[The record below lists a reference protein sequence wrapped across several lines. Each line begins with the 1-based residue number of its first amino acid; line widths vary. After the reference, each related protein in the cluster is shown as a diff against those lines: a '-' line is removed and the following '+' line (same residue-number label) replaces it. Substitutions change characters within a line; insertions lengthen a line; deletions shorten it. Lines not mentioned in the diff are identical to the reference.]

1 MSCFA
6 KMRGP
11 RNKMVF
17 HAARRFA
24 LVACLM
30 ISAAVQ
36 NAFADG
42 PPMSEAPCC
51 EAPTRAGLAAHADH
65 QEQARALVVG
75 SSIMEKWARMDAD
88 LTPTPVLNHGVSGS
102 QTPEWLP
109 GAATQHWE
117 SKVMNQKPKML
128 VYYCGSNDINARRP
142 AEEILGNAIKFI
154 SAFRAIHPDV
164 PVLYLSVIR
173 APQKRIDGL
182 VAEVDRVNHLVREW
196 CATQRRVVFLDVN
209 PALVDATG
217 NALQADSFE
226 ADQLHLSEV
235 GYRRMAE
242 LVRPAV
248 SGLGL

>member
-1 MSCFA
+1 MF
-6 KMRGP
+6 
-11 RNKMVF
+11 F

-24 LVACLM
+24 LAACLM

-36 NAFADG
+36 NAFADD
-42 PPMSEAPCC
+42 AP
-51 EAPTRAGLAAHADH
+51 
-65 QEQARALVVG
+65 QQARALVVG
-75 SSIMEKWARMDAD
+75 SSIMEKWARMAAD
-88 LTPTPVLNHGVSGS
+88 LAPTPVLNHGVSGS

-142 AEEILGNAIKFI
+142 AEEILGNTIKFI
-154 SAFRAIHPDV
+154 SAFRAIHPDM

-182 VAEVDRVNHLVREW
+182 VAKVDRVNHLVREW
-196 CATQRRVVFLDVN
+196 CATQRRMMVLDVN
-209 PALVDATG
+209 PALVDTTG

-226 ADQLHLSEV
+226 ADQLHLSET

-242 LVRPAV
+242 LVRPA
-248 SGLGL
+248 LTE